1 MTSISIFY
9 CYHQAVPCIRKFFY
23 RLNTVHLASFISA
36 YFSVPEITQ
45 TSASLLSTLV
55 PSRHLK
61 VCIVS
66 RVAFLP
72 CVVEEGLCKCCSL
85 CPEHFSWSCSDS
97 DSSFFRMPSHTR
109 VTYTIFYP
117 CSLRLSRKITQC
129 TFSQPFE
136 CVASSSYALF
146 ILVTLAPST
155 KMLLNKLDG
164 TEKKLD
170 GCKVTTFLKGTE
182 QFSWR
187 TKSLEQG
194 DRW

>member
-1 MTSISIFY
+1 MMSISVFY
-9 CYHQAVPCIRKFFY
+9 CYQQAVPCIRKFFF
-23 RLNTVHLASFISA
+23 RLNTVHLASFIPA

-61 VCIVS
+61 LCIMSGVS
-66 RVAFLP
+66 FLP
-72 CVVEEGLCKCCSL
+72 CVVEEGLCKYCSF

-97 DSSFFRMPSHTR
+97 DSSFFRIPSHTR

-129 TFSQPFE
+129 RFSQPFE
-136 CVASSSYALF
+136 CVASSSYALL

-155 KMLLNKLDG
+155 QNSANMKAHICQI
-164 TEKKLD
+164 
-170 GCKVTTFLKGTE
+170 CK
-182 QFSWR
+182 SP
-187 TKSLEQG
+187 
-194 DRW
+194 